1 VDLLTTA
8 TSADAADRG
17 STVAVLPVGSFEQHG
32 SHLPLISDTV
42 VACAIAT
49 AISERYELLLL
60 PPVTISCSH
69 EHAAFAGT
77 VSIRAQTLI
86 QVVEDIAES
95 LTHQGVRG
103 LVVVNGHGGNYVLS
117 NVVQQA
123 NVGGV
128 RMALFPGKLDWQTAA
143 DAAGIETDRTADMHG
158 GELETSLLLHVAPE
172 LVGDDHADEDVD
184 AAERPHLLMLG
195 VGGYSKTGIVGRP
208 SLASAVKGRAVLEA
222 LTEEFAA
229 LQEHLPD
236 PAQRC

>member
-1 VDLLTTA
+1 MDLLTTA

-17 STVAVLPVGSFEQHG
+17 ATVAVLPVGSFEQHG

-49 AISERYELLLL
+49 AISERYDLLLL

-95 LTHQGVRG
+95 LTHQGVCG

-158 GELETSLLLHVAPE
+158 GELETSLLLHMAPE
-172 LVGDDHADEDVD
+172 LVGDNHAEEDVD
-184 AAERPHLLMLG
+184 AAKRPHLLMLG
-195 VGGYSKTGIVGRP
+195 VGGYSKTGIVGLP
-208 SLASAVKGRAVLEA
+208 SLASAEKGEHA
-222 LTEEFAA
+222 LVALADAA
-229 LQEHLPD
+229 GSHVGHLGPTSH
-236 PAQRC
+236 